1 VTLRAALRRQF
12 SIPPE
17 PSFRRLLAGRATSFL
32 GDGLCTVAVMWL
44 TFELTGSTAYTG
56 LAGFLLR
63 APNALK
69 VLAGPLVDRSRL
81 GRVLVG
87 AELLGAVLSLAVPL
101 AALTGRL
108 SVWIVLGV
116 LPFMALTELFAAPAQ
131 TAALPRLLDRESL
144 VRVNSAYSVVTGA
157 VDAGAQALGG
167 ALVAAAG
174 AVALYAVDAATYAVA
189 AVLFLGLSIPAAS
202 ESGEERANESGDED
216 DGLDLASYRRELRE
230 GIAVLTGSVLGLML
244 LASLLAN
251 FLTSAAFAVL
261 PAYAATL
268 SGAASYGLL
277 LGATTA
283 GAITGSLLAP
293 LVEDRPLGVT
303 NAVGLLLAGVLWVAG
318 VELGGVAV
326 TAALFAASRVPVGVY
341 NVGVQATMQ
350 TGVPDDRLGRVT
362 AAVSSLGN
370 VVGPLGLLLG
380 GVAGEALGASAVLL
394 GGGVGI
400 AATGLLWVGL
410 PSLREFGPPTRVESG
425 AFG

>member
-1 VTLRAALRRQF
+1 MALRSSIRRQF
-12 SIPPE
+12 AIPSE

-32 GDGLCTVAVMWL
+32 GDGLFTVAVMWL
-44 TFELTGSTAYTG
+44 TFELTGSTTYTG

-69 VLAGPLVDRSRL
+69 LLAGPLVDRSQL
-81 GRVLVG
+81 DRVLIG
-87 AELLGAVLSLAVPL
+87 SELLGAVLSLAVPL
-101 AALTGRL
+101 AALSGRL
-108 SVWIVLGV
+108 SVWVVLGV

-131 TAALPRLLDRESL
+131 TAALPRILDRESL
-144 VRVNSAYSVVTGA
+144 VRANSAYSVVTGV

-167 ALVAAAG
+167 ALVAAIG

-189 AVLFLGLSIPAAS
+189 AVLFLGLTIPAAGEASGGEES
-202 ESGEERANESGDED
+202 ESDDEND
-216 DGLDLASYRRELRE
+216 TLDLATYRRELRE

-283 GAITGSLLAP
+283 GAIAGSLLAP
-293 LVEDRPLGVT
+293 VVEDRPLGVT
-303 NAVGLLLAGVLWVAG
+303 NAAGLLLAGVLWVAG

-326 TAALFAASRVPVGVY
+326 TAALFAASRVPVGIY

-362 AAVSSLGN
+362 AAVSSLSN

-400 AATGLLWVGL
+400 AATGLLWASL
-410 PSLREFGPPTRVESG
+410 PSLRRFEPPTRVESG

>member
-1 VTLRAALRRQF
+1 MSLHDALRRQF
-12 SIPPE
+12 SIPANR
-17 PSFRRLLAGRATSFL
+17 SFRRLLAGRATSFL
-32 GDGLCTVAVMWL
+32 GDGLFTVAVMWL
-44 TFELTGSTAYTG
+44 VFELTGSTTYTG

-69 VLAGPLVDRSRL
+69 LFAGPLVDRSRL

-87 AELLGAVLSLAVPL
+87 SELLGAALALLVPL
-101 AALTGRL
+101 AAVLGEL
-108 SVWIVLGV
+108 SVWVVLGV

-131 TAALPRLLDRESL
+131 TAALPRIVDRESL
-144 VRVNSAYSVVTGA
+144 VRANSAFSVVTSG

-167 ALVAAAG
+167 ALVAAVG

-189 AVLFLGLSIPAAS
+189 AVVFLGVSIPAAEGS
-202 ESGEERANESGDED
+202 DDESDP
-216 DGLDLASYRRELRE
+216 LDLATYRRELRE
-230 GIAVLTGSVLGLML
+230 GIAVLTGSVLGVML

-261 PAYAATL
+261 PAYAASI
-268 SGAASYGLL
+268 SGAAGYGLL

-283 GAITGSLLAP
+283 GVIVGSLLAP
-293 LVEDRPLGVT
+293 VVEDRPLGVT
-303 NAVGLLLAGVLWVAG
+303 NAVGLSLAGGLWIAG

-326 TAALFAASRVPVGVY
+326 TAALFAASRVPIGVY
-341 NVGVQATMQ
+341 NVGVQATVQ

-362 AAVSSLGN
+362 ATVSSLSN

-380 GVAGEALGASAVLL
+380 GVVGDAVGATAVLL

-400 AATGLLWVGL
+400 AATGLLWGAL
-410 PSLREFGPPTRVESG
+410 PSLRRFGAPTTVRPG